1 MESAAGQGVSPEPG
15 EATAA
20 LAGVDEPAAALL
32 NECFRQFGIATVAIP
47 SLDTSRLSRERFD
60 AFVLPLDAAAEPV
73 LAAIRRSPGNMH
85 AVIYGLCGSVAQAI
99 RFSCYGINAIFMQPV
114 ERHAALRV
122 VRTTHLMVLRELRRY
137 VRVPLVSAVMLQTG
151 TESVPASTVEISSGG
166 MSLHTKARLA
176 LAQSLQATLQLP
188 GSGEMAVRAVVCWI
202 RRDEDTAGLRFER
215 GDERRLQVRE
225 WIEQYLGDN

>member
-1 MESAAGQGVSPEPG
+1 MESAAGQDVSPEPG
-15 EATAA
+15 VAMAA

-32 NECFRQFGIATVAIP
+32 TECFRQFGISTVAIP
-47 SLDTSRLSRERFD
+47 SQDIARLSRERYD
-60 AFVLPLDAAAEPV
+60 AFVLSLDAAAEPV
-73 LAAIRRSPGNMH
+73 LAAIRRSPENIH

-99 RFSCYGINAIFMQPV
+99 RFSSYGINAIFMQPV
-114 ERHAALRV
+114 ERNAALRV
-122 VRTTHLMVLRELRRY
+122 VRATHLMVLRELRRY

-166 MSLHTKARLA
+166 ISLHTKARLA
-176 LAQSLQATLQLP
+176 VPQRVQATLRLP

-202 RRDEDTAGLRFER
+202 RRDEDAAGLRFEP

-225 WIEQYLGDN
+225 WIEHYLDD

>member
-1 MESAAGQGVSPEPG
+1 MESAAGQGVSPEQG
-15 EATAA
+15 VAVAA

-32 NECFRQFGIATVAIP
+32 TECFRQFGISTVAIP
-47 SLDTSRLSRERFD
+47 SQDISRLSGERFA

-73 LAAIRRSPGNMH
+73 LAAIRRSPENMH

-99 RFSCYGINAIFMQPV
+99 RFSSYGINAIFMQPV
-114 ERHAALRV
+114 ERNAALRV

-151 TESVPASTVEISSGG
+151 TESVPASTFEISSGG

-176 LAQSLQATLQLP
+176 VPQSVQATLHLP

-202 RRDEDTAGLRFER
+202 RRDEDAAGLRFEP

-225 WIEQYLGDN
+225 WIEHYLGDN